1 MNDYIAGLLI
11 RERLRDDLRA
21 ADLACL
27 ARRAGGRGSRR
38 RAAAVLRRAA
48 DRIDARSPGDQ

>member
-11 RERLRDDLRA
+11 RERLRDERRA
-21 ADLACL
+21 ADVASQ
-27 ARRAGGRGSRR
+27 ARRAGGAPRRR

-48 DRIDARSPGDQ
+48 DRVDARSMGEP

>member
-11 RERLRDDLRA
+11 RERLRDELHA
-21 ADLACL
+21 AGVASL
-27 ARRAGGRGSRR
+27 ARRAGAAPSRR

-48 DRIDARSPGDQ
+48 DRVDARSTGEL